1 MIKRLYMLRWKGEG
15 FQPMQLYKVSKT
27 SETAFVELLE
37 KETIALTGFY
47 YRIKKRADLM
57 LLIQDI

>member
-1 MIKRLYMLRWKGEG
+1 
-15 FQPMQLYKVSKT
+15 MQLHKASKT

-47 YRIKKRADLM
+47 YRIKKCADLM